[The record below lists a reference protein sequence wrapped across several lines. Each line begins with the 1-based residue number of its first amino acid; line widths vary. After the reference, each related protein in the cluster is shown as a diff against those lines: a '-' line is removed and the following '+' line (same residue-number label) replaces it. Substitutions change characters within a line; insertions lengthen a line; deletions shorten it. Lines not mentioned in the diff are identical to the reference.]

1 VSFLLDTQVFLW
13 LLGEPDRVA
22 ESVRS
27 RLADRDNPL
36 FVSAVSAMEVAT
48 KVRLGKLAAAG
59 LVETWQ
65 DRVGELAA
73 AELSLTTP
81 HALLA
86 GSMAWEHRDPF
97 DRMLVAQALVENLTL
112 VTNDRA
118 IVSIPGLKS
127 LAWGR

>member
-1 VSFLLDTQVFLW
+1 VSFLLDTPVFLW

-36 FVSAVSAMEVAT
+36 FVSAVSAIEVAT
-48 KVRLGKLAAAG
+48 KVRLGRLTAAG

-97 DRMLVAQALVENLTL
+97 DRMLVAQALVENHTL